1 LSKINEL
8 RKKRFLPDGKN
19 AKPAVLLH
27 ARPLYYYTH
36 TKGAKTMKK
45 ETGYRITVF
54 EVTVKHANSEPR
66 KYLAQDLVE
75 TLRDRDE
82 IKAVRARVQRVDK
95 KQQQAMREAHEQMQY
110 ALAYIRDVRVALQNK
125 LIKPRAKVDLKMWSI
140 DLIDDLWLAT
150 NALGRLLKK

>member
-1 LSKINEL
+1 
-8 RKKRFLPDGKN
+8 
-19 AKPAVLLH
+19 
-27 ARPLYYYTH
+27 
-36 TKGAKTMKK
+36 MKK

-110 ALAYIRDVRVALQNK
+110 GLAYIRDVRVALQNK
-125 LIKPRAKVDLKMWSI
+125 LVKPRAKIDLKMWSI
-140 DLIDDLWLAT
+140 DLIDDMWLAT